1 MSSHYAPLEQPVLRM
16 ARTGDTRSLAELI
29 IVAGDQPPGFPWD
42 FAKAD
47 GPIKM
52 SALRLSRKSES
63 FCRKR
68 AVVLEIGGRIAG
80 MALGY
85 RLSPAGDTPKLAGL
99 CQSLRPIAALEPRPE
114 AGFYVNTLAIYPA
127 FQDRGLGALLL
138 AALETKARRA
148 HCHCLLMEVSAENA
162 GAVRFY
168 ARHGF
173 WVWPASANPK
183 AGAYP
188 VLILQKDLAP
198 CAAQSSA
205 AVPQPIESTASIV
218 TLRAAGR

>member
-1 MSSHYAPLEQPVLRM
+1 M
-16 ARTGDTRSLAELI
+16 ARTGDTRFLAELI

-42 FAKAD
+42 FAKASG
-47 GPIKM
+47 GPIAM

-63 FCRKR
+63 FCCKR

-85 RLSPAGDTPKLAGL
+85 RLSRQGDTPKLAGL
-99 CQSLRPIAALEPRPE
+99 CQSLRPIAALERRPE
-114 AGFYVNTLAIYPA
+114 ASFYVNTLAIYPA

-138 AALETKARRA
+138 GALEAKARRA

-173 WVWPASANPK
+173 WAWPASADAK
-183 AGAYP
+183 AGATR
-188 VLILQKDLAP
+188 VLILQKDLAA
-198 CAAQSSA
+198 CASA
-205 AVPQPIESTASIV
+205 VMPRSIEPTACVV